1 MARKNYESA
10 NLRFAKNALPP
21 HSALLIECRFVQLK
35 TLCQRSAGLAWHNIS
50 WVKVNFEG
58 AFFSM
63 LLIILEMKGRK
74 RKKMLQHTDY
84 GRQKFTPILK
94 FLGTTGQSIFCMPH
108 WPNFSYFFDLCLHWV
123 SVVRAPAKWV

>member
-58 AFFSM
+58 AFFFIKVS
-63 LLIILEMKGRK
+63 LIIFYTIYHIRNASS
-74 RKKMLQHTDY
+74 RKKECSSRMGLNPLQ
-84 GRQKFTPILK
+84 QKVVGKYSNRPQWGCISFDK
-94 FLGTTGQSIFCMPH
+94 FLTMHCNSASFNT
-108 WPNFSYFFDLCLHWV
+108 L
-123 SVVRAPAKWV
+123 